1 MSRCSWHSQGRNAC
15 VLILFI
21 WYTSHTHSIASYL
34 LDETMENATMV
45 RVIRVVGECRIVP
58 SVDQWS
64 HSSFP
69 QNSLG
74 SSRINSNDS
83 LSSSTL
89 TRRIVPFRVLKNNW
103 TTIIRIK
110 QQLKL
115 TQGLF
120 FDLMQSCIV
129 TWCRIFREGSN
140 LNIEIH
146 KHFKRPKFLK
156 SKCASQDDLL

>member
-1 MSRCSWHSQGRNAC
+1 MQLTFTRQKCLC
-15 VLILFI
+15 VDLVHLIYVPHAQYRFLSTG
-21 WYTSHTHSIASYL
+21 WNNGKCYYGTSHPSRWWVSHCSIGF
-34 LDETMENATMV
+34 
-45 RVIRVVGECRIVP
+45 I
-58 SVDQWS
+58 DQWS

-146 KHFKRPKFLK
+146 KHFKQPKFLK